1 MNLSGGSACI
11 KYLLFIFNLIFV
23 ITGVVVLSVGAVIQG
38 LYHKYSYSLDDGFF
52 SAPALLIAVG
62 AIVFIVSFFGCC
74 GAVKENHC
82 MILTFSIMLLLVF
95 ILELSGGIAGYVLR
109 DRAHDFLNYKLNES
123 MHNYNSSAE
132 AKEFWFTLQTS
143 LECCGNNN
151 YKDWE
156 DVFHNESLPL
166 SCCPRPHDAV
176 GTDNCTNSST
186 HVFPE
191 GCLEKFGEYVMDH
204 AAVLG
209 GAGIGMAF
217 IQLLGVVLAC
227 LLARHIRKNYETV

>member
-11 KYLLFIFNLIFV
+11 KYLLFIFNLVFV
-23 ITGVVVLSVGAVIQG
+23 VTGIVLLIVGGVIQG
-38 LYHKYSYSLDDGFF
+38 LYEKYSTLLDDRFF

-62 AIVFIVSFFGCC
+62 AIVFVVSFFGCC

-82 MILTFSIMLLLVF
+82 MILTFSILLLLVF

-109 DRAHDFLNYKLNES
+109 DRARDFLSHKLNES
-123 MHNYNSSAE
+123 MHNYINNTE
-132 AKEFWFTLQTS
+132 TQNLWYEMQTN

-151 YKDWE
+151 YTDWK
-156 DVFHNESLPL
+156 DVFQNDSLPL
-166 SCCPRPHDAV
+166 SCCSRSHVMV
-176 GTDNCTNSST
+176 GVDFCMTTSKVYLD
-186 HVFPE
+186 
-191 GCLEKFGEYVMDH
+191 GCLDRFGTFVMNH

-209 GAGIGMAF
+209 GVGVGIAF

-227 LLARHIRKNYETV
+227 LLARHIRSNYESV

>member
-23 ITGVVVLSVGAVIQG
+23 VTGIAILSVGAVIQG
-38 LYHKYSYSLDDGFF
+38 VYHSYSFILDDKFF

-62 AIVFIVSFFGCC
+62 AIVLIVSFFGCC

-109 DRAHDFLNYKLNES
+109 DSARGFLKSKLNES
-123 MHNYNSSAE
+123 MYKYGTDNETRE
-132 AKEFWFTLQTS
+132 AWFILQTT

-151 YKDWE
+151 YSDWE
-156 DVFHNESLPL
+156 NVFHNTSIPT
-166 SCCPRPHDAV
+166 SCCSPSHFAIDV
-176 GTDNCTNSST
+176 DVCDIHSKGF
-186 HVFPE
+186 HHE
-191 GCLEKFGEYVMDH
+191 GCLKKFGKFVMDH

-209 GAGIGMAF
+209 GAGIGIAF
-217 IQLLGVVLAC
+217 IQLLGVILAC
-227 LLARHIRKNYETV
+227 LLARHIRKNYESV